1 MVRAWLHTILLI
13 SFLLV
18 SQLARADVSEVTATV
33 DRNPVTANQS
43 FVLTVTV
50 DDDVANESFSPSKL
64 LKDFVVGRT
73 SVSRQTSMINGR
85 LSKQTRFTTVLIP
98 QSAGE
103 YEIPE
108 VTIDGVS
115 SEPISL
121 QVLEAGSSQDT
132 EQKIAFLE
140 AQVDSEQVYLQQPI
154 TYVARL
160 FLAAD
165 LNKGNLIPPEAE
177 NADVQQIG
185 RDEESTQ
192 MVNGRRY
199 KVYQRIY
206 QITPS
211 KSGPLTIVGARFD
224 GEVFTQGQRSIFS
237 SFSNTQPV
245 STIAETID
253 VEVQPVPDDWQGHWL
268 PSELV
273 SISQSVSPEQESYT
287 VGEPLTISY
296 MLTAVGVKPEQLPE
310 VKPDFPNTV
319 RVYPDGEE
327 TDQFTRNG
335 VVISQKTVSFA
346 LVPNQ
351 AGPLTIPAL
360 NLPWFNT
367 KTGLAASAK
376 TETLNFSVDMA
387 EGMQAIPTEKPKG
400 ESSAQTSQTSVEQP
414 KESRTS
420 VNIVWWKQSWFI
432 ALISL
437 ILLVSLV
444 INSYLI
450 WNKGSA
456 SSSKTNLLKKTG
468 EKHELNKDK
477 LWREFQQACSKNDAQ
492 ATKNSLLKWANRYFD
507 KSFNSLTELSQY
519 LSIRHAYLTTL
530 QQSLYQPGNNSW
542 KDGKRLYKDVK
553 VSVEKNKDK
562 AASSDNKSLPELYNN
577 S

>member
-103 YEIPE
+103 YKIPE
-108 VTIDGVS
+108 ITIAGVS

-132 EQKIAFLE
+132 EQKVAFLE

-253 VEVQPVPDDWQGHWL
+253 VEVQPVPDNWQGHWL

-273 SISQSVSPEQESYT
+273 SITQSVSPEQENYT

-310 VKPDFPNTV
+310 IKPNFPNTV

-346 LVPNQ
+346 IVPNQ
-351 AGPLTIPAL
+351 PGPLTVPAL
-360 NLPWFNT
+360 RLPWFNT

-376 TETLNFSVDMA
+376 TETLDFSVDMA

-400 ESSAQTSQTSVEQP
+400 ESPAQSSQASAQQPTKSKASVE
-414 KESRTS
+414 
-420 VNIVWWKQSWFI
+420 IAWWKQGWFI

-437 ILLVSLV
+437 VLLVSLI
-444 INSYLI
+444 INSYLM

-456 SSSKTNLLKKTG
+456 SASKTNLRKKTE

-492 ATKNSLLKWANRYFD
+492 AAKNSLLKWAARYFD
-507 KSFNSLTELSQY
+507 KSFNSLTELSQH
-519 LSIRHAYLTTL
+519 LSIKEASLATL
-530 QQSLYQPGNNSW
+530 QQCLYQPGNNSW
-542 KDGKRLYKDVK
+542 NDGKMLYKEVK
-553 VSVEKNKDK
+553 VSIEKGKKK
-562 AASSDNKSLPELYNN
+562 AASGDKRGLPKLYNR
-577 S
+577 

>member
-1 MVRAWLHTILLI
+1 MVRVWLHT
-13 SFLLV
+13 FLLVSLLFV

-50 DDDVANESFSPSKL
+50 DDDVENDSFSPSKL

-98 QSAGE
+98 QAAGE
-103 YEIPE
+103 YTIPE
-108 VTIDGVS
+108 VTIAGVS
-115 SEPISL
+115 SQPITIE
-121 QVLEAGSSQDT
+121 VLEAGSNQDT
-132 EQKIAFLE
+132 EQKTAFLE

-165 LNKGNLIPPEAE
+165 LNKGNLVPPQAE

-199 KVYQRIY
+199 KVYQRVY

-211 KSGPLTIVGARFD
+211 KSGPLSITGARFD

-253 VEVQPVPDDWQGHWL
+253 VNVKPVPSNWQGHWL

-273 SISQSVSPEQESYT
+273 SISQSVSPEQETYT
-287 VGEPLTISY
+287 VGEPLIISY
-296 MLTAVGVKPEQLPE
+296 MLTAIGVKPEQLPE
-310 VKPDFPNTV
+310 IKPEFPDTV
-319 RVYPDGEE
+319 RVYPDGDE

-346 LVPNQ
+346 IVPNQ
-351 AGPLTIPAL
+351 PGPLSIPAL
-360 NLPWFNT
+360 EVPWFNT

-376 TETLNFSVDMA
+376 TDDLEFSVAMA
-387 EGMQAIPTEKPKG
+387 EGMQAIPEGNQPSDAATPQNQSAEEKAVEP
-400 ESSAQTSQTSVEQP
+400 AQPSVAL
-414 KESRTS
+414 
-420 VNIVWWKQSWFI
+420 VWWQQSWFVAI
-432 ALISL
+432 LGLIILASL
-437 ILLVSLV
+437 AGNFFLLMRHQSSP
-444 INSYLI
+444 NS
-450 WNKGSA
+450 A
-456 SSSKTNLLKKTG
+456 VEETSKTP
-468 EKHELNKDK
+468 HQLNKDK
-477 LWREFQQACSKNDAQ
+477 LWREFQQACSKNDAHAAQ
-492 ATKNSLLKWANRYFD
+492 STLLEWANRYFNRT
-507 KSFNSLTELSQY
+507 FNSLTELSHY
-519 LSIRHAYLTTL
+519 LSIQSSCATL
-530 QQSLYQPGNNSW
+530 QKSLYQPGSSRW
-542 KDGKRLYKDVK
+542 QEGKKLYKDVK
-553 VSVEKNKDK
+553 SSLERLSDTTKNDV
-562 AASSDNKSLPELYNN
+562 LPELYGLK
-577 S
+577 

>member
-1 MVRAWLHTILLI
+1 MVRVWLHTFFLI
-13 SFLLV
+13 SLLLV

-43 FVLTVTV
+43 FVLTVTI
-50 DDDVANESFSPSKL
+50 DGDVGNDSFSPSKL

-98 QSAGE
+98 QAAGE
-103 YEIPE
+103 YKIPE
-108 VTIDGVS
+108 ITIGGVS
-115 SEPISL
+115 SQPITIE
-121 QVLEAGSSQDT
+121 VLEAGSSQEK
-132 EQKIAFLE
+132 EQETAFLE

-165 LNKGNLIPPEAE
+165 LNKGNLVPPEAE

-199 KVYQRIY
+199 KVYQRVY

-211 KSGPLTIVGARFD
+211 KSGPLSITGARFD

-253 VEVQPVPDDWQGHWL
+253 VNVKPVPANWQGHWL

-273 SISQSVSPEQESYT
+273 SISQSVSPEQETYT

-296 MLTAVGVKPEQLPE
+296 MLTAIGVKPEQLPE
-310 VKPDFPNTV
+310 IKPEFPDTV
-319 RVYPDGEE
+319 RVYPDGDE

-346 LVPNQ
+346 IVPNQ
-351 AGPLTIPAL
+351 PGPLSIPAL
-360 NLPWFNT
+360 EVPWFNT
-367 KTGLAASAK
+367 KTGLAASA
-376 TETLNFSVDMA
+376 ETDDLKFSVAMA
-387 EGMQAIPTEKPKG
+387 EGMQAIPEGNQPSGAAAPQKQSAEEKP
-400 ESSAQTSQTSVEQP
+400 VEP
-414 KESRTS
+414 AKPSFAL
-420 VNIVWWKQSWFI
+420 VWWQQSWFV
-432 ALISL
+432 ALLGLIILASL
-437 ILLVSLV
+437 ATNLFLLVRRQSLSEGAV
-444 INSYLI
+444 EET
-450 WNKGSA
+450 
-456 SSSKTNLLKKTG
+456 SKTA
-468 EKHELNKDK
+468 HQLNKDK
-477 LWREFQQACSKNDAQ
+477 LWREFQQACSKNDAHAAQ
-492 ATKNSLLKWANRYFD
+492 TALLEWANRYFNRT
-507 KSFNSLTELSQY
+507 FNSLTELSQY
-519 LSIRHAYLTTL
+519 LSIQSSCAAL
-530 QQSLYQPGNNSW
+530 QKSLYQPGSSSW
-542 KDGKRLYKDVK
+542 REGKKLYKDVK
-553 VSVEKNKDK
+553 
-562 AASSDNKSLPELYNN
+562 SSLERLSDTTEDNVLPELYGRK
-577 S
+577 

>member
-13 SFLLV
+13 SFLIV
-18 SQLARADVSEVTATV
+18 SQFARADVSEVTATV

-50 DDDVANESFSPSKL
+50 DDDVANDSFSPSKL

-73 SVSRQTSMINGR
+73 SVSRQTSMINGN

-98 QSAGE
+98 QAAGD
-103 YEIPE
+103 YEIP
-108 VTIDGVS
+108 TITIGGVS
-115 SEPISL
+115 SAPISL
-121 QVLEAGSSQDT
+121 QVLEAGSNQDT

-177 NADVQQIG
+177 NADVRQIG

-211 KSGPLTIVGARFD
+211 KSGSLSITGARFD

-253 VEVQPVPDDWQGHWL
+253 VQVQPVPDNWQGHWL

-273 SISQSVSPEQESYT
+273 SVSQSVSPEQDSYT
-287 VGEPLTISY
+287 VGEPLTVSY
-296 MLTAVGVKPEQLPE
+296 ILTAVGVKPEQLPE
-310 VKPDFPNTV
+310 IKPDLPNTV
-319 RVYPDGEE
+319 RIYPDGDE

-351 AGPLTIPAL
+351 PGPLTIPPL
-360 NLPWFNT
+360 SIPWFNT

-376 TETLNFSVDMA
+376 TKALDFSVNMA
-387 EGMQAIPTEKPKG
+387 EGMQSIPTE
-400 ESSAQTSQTSVEQP
+400 QTQNKSPTQAPQAATEQP
-414 KESRTS
+414 KGSATS
-420 VNIVWWKQSWFI
+420 VSSVWWKQVWFI

-437 ILLVSLV
+437 ILIVSLL
-444 INSYLI
+444 INGYLI
-450 WNKGSA
+450 WSKGPASADKPRSQKKAETKNK
-456 SSSKTNLLKKTG
+456 
-468 EKHELNKDK
+468 LNKDK
-477 LWREFQQACSKNDAQ
+477 LWREFQQACSKNDAK
-492 ATKNSLLKWANRYFD
+492 AVKNSLLKWANRYFD
-507 KSFNSLTELSQY
+507 KSFNSLTELSQH
-519 LSIRHAYLTTL
+519 LSIQGVYLTTL
-530 QQSLYQPGNNSW
+530 QQSLYKPESNSW
-542 KDGKRLYKDVK
+542 SDGKKLYKEVK
-553 VSVEKNKDK
+553 VSVNKNKGRSVDK
-562 AASSDNKSLPELYNN
+562 EKLPELYN

>member
-1 MVRAWLHTILLI
+1 MVRVWLHTFLLV
-13 SFLLV
+13 SLLLV

-50 DDDVANESFSPSKL
+50 DDDVENDSFSPSKL

-98 QSAGE
+98 QAAGE
-103 YEIPE
+103 YTIPE
-108 VTIDGVS
+108 ITIAGVS
-115 SEPISL
+115 SQPITIE
-121 QVLEAGSSQDT
+121 VLEAGSNQDT
-132 EQKIAFLE
+132 EQKTAFLE

-165 LNKGNLIPPEAE
+165 LNKGNLVPPEAE

-199 KVYQRIY
+199 KVYQRVY

-211 KSGPLTIVGARFD
+211 KSGPLSITGARFD

-253 VEVQPVPDDWQGHWL
+253 VNVKPVPPNWQGHWL

-273 SISQSVSPEQESYT
+273 SISQSVSPEQDTYT

-296 MLTAVGVKPEQLPE
+296 MLTAIGVKPEQLPE
-310 VKPDFPNTV
+310 IKPEFPDTV
-319 RVYPDGEE
+319 RVYPDGDE

-335 VVISQKTVSFA
+335 VVISQKTISFA
-346 LVPNQ
+346 IVPNQ
-351 AGPLTIPAL
+351 PGPLSIPAL
-360 NLPWFNT
+360 EVPWFNT

-376 TETLNFSVDMA
+376 TDDLEFSVAMA
-387 EGMQAIPTEKPKG
+387 EGMQAIPEGNQPNDAAAPQKQSAEEKAIEPAKP
-400 ESSAQTSQTSVEQP
+400 SVAP
-414 KESRTS
+414 A
-420 VNIVWWKQSWFI
+420 WWQQSWFI
-432 ALISL
+432 AILGLIILASL
-437 ILLVSLV
+437 AGNLYLLMRRQ
-444 INSYLI
+444 
-450 WNKGSA
+450 
-456 SSSKTNLLKKTG
+456 SSSKDTVEETSKTP
-468 EKHELNKDK
+468 HQLNKDK

-492 ATKNSLLKWANRYFD
+492 AAQKALLEWANRYFNRT
-507 KSFNSLTELSQY
+507 FNSLTELSQY
-519 LSIRHAYLTTL
+519 LSIQSSCATL
-530 QQSLYQPGNNSW
+530 QKSLYQPKSNRW
-542 KDGKRLYKDVK
+542 QEGKKLYKDVK
-553 VSVEKNKDK
+553 SSLERLSDTTKN
-562 AASSDNKSLPELYNN
+562 NVLPELYGRN
-577 S
+577 

>member
-1 MVRAWLHTILLI
+1 MVRVWLHTFLLV
-13 SFLLV
+13 SLLLV

-50 DDDVANESFSPSKL
+50 DDDVENDSFSPSKL
-64 LKDFVVGRT
+64 LKDFVIGRT

-98 QSAGE
+98 QAAGE
-103 YEIPE
+103 YTIPE
-108 VTIDGVS
+108 ITIAGVS
-115 SEPISL
+115 SQPITIE
-121 QVLEAGSSQDT
+121 VLEAGSNQDT
-132 EQKIAFLE
+132 EQKTAFLE

-165 LNKGNLIPPEAE
+165 LNKGNLVPPEAE

-199 KVYQRIY
+199 KVYQRVY

-211 KSGPLTIVGARFD
+211 KSGPLSITGARFD

-253 VEVQPVPDDWQGHWL
+253 VNVKPVPPNWQGHWL

-273 SISQSVSPEQESYT
+273 SISQSVSPEQDTYT

-296 MLTAVGVKPEQLPE
+296 MLTAIGVKPEQLPE
-310 VKPDFPNTV
+310 IKPEFPDTV
-319 RVYPDGEE
+319 RVYPDGDE

-335 VVISQKTVSFA
+335 VVISQKTISFA
-346 LVPNQ
+346 IVPNQ
-351 AGPLTIPAL
+351 PGPLSIPAL
-360 NLPWFNT
+360 EVPWFNT

-376 TETLNFSVDMA
+376 TDDLEFSVAMA
-387 EGMQAIPTEKPKG
+387 EGMQAIPEGNQPNDAAAPQKQSAEEKAIEPAKP
-400 ESSAQTSQTSVEQP
+400 SVAP
-414 KESRTS
+414 A
-420 VNIVWWKQSWFI
+420 WWQQSWFI
-432 ALISL
+432 AILGLIILASL
-437 ILLVSLV
+437 AGNLYLLMRRQ
-444 INSYLI
+444 
-450 WNKGSA
+450 
-456 SSSKTNLLKKTG
+456 SSSKDTVEETSKTP
-468 EKHELNKDK
+468 HQLNKDK

-492 ATKNSLLKWANRYFD
+492 AAQKALLEWANRYFNRT
-507 KSFNSLTELSQY
+507 FNSLTELSQY
-519 LSIRHAYLTTL
+519 LSIQSSCATL
-530 QQSLYQPGNNSW
+530 QKSLYQPKSNRW
-542 KDGKRLYKDVK
+542 QEGKKLYKDVK
-553 VSVEKNKDK
+553 SSLERLSDTTKN
-562 AASSDNKSLPELYNN
+562 NVLPELYGRN
-577 S
+577 